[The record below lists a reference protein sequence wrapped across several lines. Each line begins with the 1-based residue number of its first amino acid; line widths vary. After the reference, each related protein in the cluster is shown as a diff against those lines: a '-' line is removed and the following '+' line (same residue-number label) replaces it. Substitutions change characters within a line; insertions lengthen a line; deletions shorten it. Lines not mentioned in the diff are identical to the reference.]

1 MWHTSGDLNTKFY
14 HALTKQRRAR
24 NRIVGLYDSNG
35 NWIIEEQGVEKVV
48 VNYFDDLFQTI
59 TPTGF
64 DGFLDEIRSSIT
76 PQMNQRLLRL
86 PTEEEVRLALFMMHP
101 EKAPGPDGMTALF
114 FQHSWHIIKNDLL
127 EMVNSFLISGKLD
140 TRLNITNICLI
151 PKKERPTRMTELR
164 PISLCNVGY
173 KIISK
178 VLCQRLKVCLPS
190 LISETQ
196 SAFVPGRLI
205 SDNIL
210 IAQEMFHGLR
220 TNKSC
225 QDKFLAIKMDMSK
238 AYDRVEWVF
247 IQKLLTKMGFDYHW
261 IQLMM
266 ECISSVQYRVLLN
279 GQPKGHIIP
288 QRGLRQGDPLSPYLF
303 IMCTEAL
310 VANIKK
316 AKRNKQLTGLKV
328 ARACPPISH
337 LLFADDSLFFCKA
350 QKEECQTII
359 RILKEYEGVSGQQI
373 NFEKS
378 SVQFGHKLKKPH
390 DRNYEIR

>member
-378 SVQFGHKLKKPH
+378 SVQFGHKLKKPQ